1 MRFKTASVTAATIAA
16 AGWAG
21 LALQFYLSTTSGRD
35 ATFFLNAFRYFSY
48 FTILTNLFVALI
60 VTAPLLPERMGRWLA
75 GPQVKAAG
83 ATYIAMVALVYWL
96 LLRRHWNPQGI
107 QAVADMLLHAAV
119 PALYVFYWLA
129 FVEKGSLRWRSAQAW
144 LVYPLAYFAFV
155 LARGALLGA
164 YPYPFVDVNQLG
176 YVQVATNAA
185 AFLTAFA
192 VLGSTVVA
200 TDRAAARFTGRGRD
214 RFTDGRGSN

>member
-1 MRFKTASVTAATIAA
+1 MRLKAADATAATIAA
-16 AGWAG
+16 AGWTG

-60 VTAPLLPERMGRWLA
+60 VTAPLLPERVGRWLR

-96 LLRRHWNPQGI
+96 LLRSHWNPQGP
-107 QAVADMLLHAAV
+107 QAVADALLHAVV
-119 PALYVFYWLA
+119 PGLYVFYWLA

-144 LVYPLAYFAFV
+144 LVYPLIYFAFV
-155 LARGALLGA
+155 LARGAVVGA

-176 YVQVATNAA
+176 YLQVTTNAA
-185 AFLTAFA
+185 GFLTAFA

-200 TDRAAARFTGRGRD
+200 TDRAAARIAERGRD
-214 RFTDGRGSN
+214 GR

>member
-1 MRFKTASVTAATIAA
+1 MRFKTANVTAATIAA
-16 AGWAG
+16 AGWTG

-60 VTAPLLPERMGRWLA
+60 ATASLLPERIGRWLR

-83 ATYIAMVALVYWL
+83 ATYITMVALVYWL
-96 LLRRHWNPQGI
+96 LLRSHWNPQGM

-119 PALYVFYWLA
+119 PGRYVFYWLA
-129 FVEKGSLRWRSAQAW
+129 FVEKGSLRWRSARAW
-144 LVYPLAYFAFV
+144 LAYPLAYFAFV
-155 LARGALLGA
+155 LVRGALVGA

-176 YVQVATNAA
+176 YLQVTANAA
-185 AFLTAFA
+185 AFLTGFA
-192 VLGSTVVA
+192 ALGSTVVA
-200 TDRAAARFTGRGRD
+200 TDRAAARLTGRAPSR
-214 RFTDGRGSN
+214 R

>member
-1 MRFKTASVTAATIAA
+1 MRFTTAKVTAATIAA
-16 AGWAG
+16 AGWTG
-21 LALQFYLSTTSGRD
+21 LALQFYLSTTNGRD

-60 VTAPLLPERMGRWLA
+60 VTAPLLPERLGRWLQ

-96 LLRRHWNPQGI
+96 LLRSHWIPQGL
-107 QAVADMLLHAAV
+107 QAIADLLLHAAI
-119 PALYVFYWLA
+119 PGLYVFYWLA
-129 FVEKGSLRWRSAQAW
+129 FVEKGSLSWRSARAW

-155 LARGALLGA
+155 LARGALVDA

-176 YVQVATNAA
+176 YLQVTTNAA
-185 AFLTAFA
+185 GFLTAFA
-192 VLGSTVVA
+192 ALGSTVVA
-200 TDRAAARFTGRGRD
+200 TDRAAARLAGRGRK
-214 RFTDGRGSN
+214 RR